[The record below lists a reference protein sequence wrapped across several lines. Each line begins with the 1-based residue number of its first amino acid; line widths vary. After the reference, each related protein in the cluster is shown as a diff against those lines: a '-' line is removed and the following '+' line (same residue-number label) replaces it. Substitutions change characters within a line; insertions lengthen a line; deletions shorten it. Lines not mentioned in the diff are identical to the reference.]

1 MSSDDEQQPG
11 GGAEQPE
18 GPSDEPGT
26 PGGADQPGTP
36 GGADEPGPPGGE
48 QPAAGRPE
56 PPATRR
62 GKIGRQEPGV
72 TQPRQPSVG
81 EVRARQQARK
91 KQAEFERIQ
100 REQAAR
106 RKKRNRR
113 LIGGAAVVG
122 VVALVAVGYK
132 VLSSH
137 ENVTARCVVMEDG
150 REVVVEDRYCS
161 GSPGMNGIF
170 IVGGSQYRYYYG
182 GTGTIGQAP
191 TGGSTVKPKGAE
203 IKTSSGTTVQRGG
216 LGAKVGGS
224 SGS

>member
-11 GGAEQPE
+11 GGPQQPD
-18 GPSDEPGT
+18 GGADKPGT
-26 PGGADQPGTP
+26 PSGADGPATPAGADGPGTP
-36 GGADEPGPPGGE
+36 AGG
-48 QPAAGRPE
+48 Q
-56 PPATRR
+56 PPAGQPEQQAPRR

-72 TQPRQPSVG
+72 TQPRQPTVG
-81 EVRARQQARK
+81 EARARQQARK
-91 KQAEFERIQ
+91 KQAELERIQ
-100 REQAAR
+100 REHAAR

-122 VVALVAVGYK
+122 VVAVVAVGYK
-132 VLSSH
+132 VLSAH

-150 REVVVEDRYCS
+150 REVVVEDRYCG

-182 GTGTIGQAP
+182 GTGTIGQSP

>member
-1 MSSDDEQQPG
+1 MSTNDG
-11 GGAEQPE
+11 GGPPDSTGG
-18 GPSDEPGT
+18 GPPDSTGGGPPDSTGGGPPDSTGGGPQDGAPEPGSSSGQQT
-26 PGGADQPGTP
+26 PP
-36 GGADEPGPPGGE
+36 
-48 QPAAGRPE
+48 
-56 PPATRR
+56 RR
-62 GKIGRQEPGV
+62 GNVSRQEPGT
-72 TQPRQPSVG
+72 TQPRPPTVG
-81 EVRARQQARK
+81 EVRARKQARK
-91 KQAEFERIQ
+91 
-100 REQAAR
+100 QAAELEAAARAAEER
-106 RKKRNRR
+106 RRKRNRR

-122 VVALVAVGYK
+122 VVAVVAVGYK
-132 VLSSH
+132 VLSAH

-150 REVVVEDRYCS
+150 SEVVVEDRYCN

-182 GTGTIGQAP
+182 GNGTIGQSP